1 MAATSRSSSAGT
13 TARNSVRRRPLAL
26 GLTALILM
34 LLVTAVLAHRWVRHA
49 QLELIPVI
57 VPASLSSA
65 DVIDPPVSAIAAR
78 MVADVRDAL
87 SPPQR
92 PRYAVLTFDDGPY
105 PVVTPALLRTL
116 ARLNVPADL
125 FFIGRDA
132 SEQPAIARRA
142 AAQHVEIGNHTL
154 SHPEMN
160 TLLLPAQLQEIVEG
174 SLAIKRATGSDVTY
188 FRPPHGKF
196 DAQTIE
202 AARAQRE
209 TVALWD
215 VDPGDWR
222 QVTPAFITENVTRH
236 ARSPA
241 VILLHDGSTATIE
254 ALPSIVQAYRSA
266 GFEFITLS
274 ELQRRL
280 PLEQINDPVPI
291 RIQS

>member
-1 MAATSRSSSAGT
+1 
-13 TARNSVRRRPLAL
+13 VRKRPFAL
-26 GLTALILM
+26 GLTALLVV
-34 LLVTAVLAHRWVRHA
+34 LLVAAVLAHRWVRHA

-57 VPASLSSA
+57 VPANLSSA
-65 DVIDPPVSAIAAR
+65 EVIDPPASAIAAR
-78 MVADVRDAL
+78 MVVDVRDAL

-116 ARLNVPADL
+116 AHLNVPADL

-142 AAQHVEIGNHTL
+142 AAQDVEIGNHTL

-160 TLLLPAQLQEIVEG
+160 TLPFPAQLQEIVDG
-174 SLAIKRATGSDVTY
+174 SLAIKGATGSDVAY

-222 QVTPAFITENVTRH
+222 QVTPASITENVTRH

>member
-1 MAATSRSSSAGT
+1 MIILVLLIIALLL
-13 TARNSVRRRPLAL
+13 RRW
-26 GLTALILM
+26 
-34 LLVTAVLAHRWVRHA
+34 AHHA
-49 QLELIPVI
+49 QLELVPVI
-57 VPASLSSA
+57 VPPSLSSA
-65 DVIDPPVSAIAAR
+65 DVLDPPASVVAAR

-92 PRYAVLTFDDGPY
+92 RRYAVLTFDDGPY
-105 PVVTPALLRTL
+105 PVMTPALLQAL
-116 ARLNVPADL
+116 ADLDVPADF

-160 TLLLPAQLQEIVEG
+160 ALLFPAQLEEVVEG
-174 SLAIKRATGSDVTY
+174 ALAIKRATGRDVAY

-202 AARAQRE
+202 AARAHRE

-222 QVTPAFITENVTRH
+222 DVTPGFITENVTRY

-241 VILLHDGSTATIE
+241 VILLHDGSAATIA
-254 ALPSIVQAYRSA
+254 ALPSIVKAYRSA